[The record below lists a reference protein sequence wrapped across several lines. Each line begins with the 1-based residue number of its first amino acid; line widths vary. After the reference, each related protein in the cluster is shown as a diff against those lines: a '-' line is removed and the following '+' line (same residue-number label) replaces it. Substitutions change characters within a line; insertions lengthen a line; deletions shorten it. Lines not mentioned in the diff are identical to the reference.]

1 MANNYSTSNLVR
13 VFESDPEA
21 AITQRRSEMPWIT
34 RADKVEAE
42 IAAWES
48 QKISLPQ
55 MSGEAST
62 ELKRRLKSRFN

>member
-1 MANNYSTSNLVR
+1 MANNYSTSSLVR
-13 VFESDPEA
+13 VFEGDPEA
-21 AITQRRSEMPWIT
+21 AITYCRAVAPDLT

-55 MSGEAST
+55 MSRAAST
-62 ELKRRLKSRFN
+62 ELKRRLKSRCN

>member
-1 MANNYSTSNLVR
+1 MANNYSTSHLAR
-13 VFESDPEA
+13 VFESEPEA
-21 AITQRRSEMPWIT
+21 AITCCRAVMPDLT
-34 RADKVEAE
+34 HADKVEAE

-55 MSGEAST
+55 MSGAAST